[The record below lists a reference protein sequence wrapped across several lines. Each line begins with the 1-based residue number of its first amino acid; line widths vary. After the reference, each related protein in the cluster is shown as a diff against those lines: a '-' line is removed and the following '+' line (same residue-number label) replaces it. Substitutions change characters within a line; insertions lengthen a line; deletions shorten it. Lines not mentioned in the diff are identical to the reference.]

1 MIDKTDKPD
10 ESNTKEPVI
19 LQPTASGNNVV
30 IEIQE
35 NQTVEYGTKHNIS
48 DSESEEFEEA

>member
-1 MIDKTDKPD
+1 VIDKTDKPD

-35 NQTVEYGTKHNIS
+35 NQTVGTKHNIS